1 VDACVQAL
9 TSATIVKQKLLA
21 LWDRMKHHVLM
32 EEQLLEQSFRI
43 IAHANVLM
51 VIQEW
56 TVDKL
61 LHAQQGQMANLARME
76 GHHLEL

>member
-1 VDACVQAL
+1 
-9 TSATIVKQKLLA
+9 
-21 LWDRMKHHVLM
+21 MKHHVLM